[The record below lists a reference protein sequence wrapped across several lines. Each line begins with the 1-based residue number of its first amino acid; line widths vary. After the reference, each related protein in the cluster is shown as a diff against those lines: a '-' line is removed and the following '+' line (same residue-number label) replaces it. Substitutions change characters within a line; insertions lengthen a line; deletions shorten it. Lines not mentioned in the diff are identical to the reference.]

1 MRITAKA
8 DLCRIHVESHVF
20 ELTNPKLR
28 SGASS
33 LAMVFHDLCGA
44 HFASHSEFEEH
55 LEENAFR
62 VSVGHRRW
70 RRHRS
75 RRSDLLPRD
84 FAAGSELQ

>member
-1 MRITAKA
+1 MWYLMHRVDEPETAIW
-8 DLCRIHVESHVF
+8 RVSI
-20 ELTNPKLR
+20 
-28 SGASS
+28 
-33 LAMVFHDLCGA
+33 AMVFHDLLGA
-44 HFASHSEFEEH
+44 HFASRSEFEEH

-84 FAAGSELQ
+84 FAAGSELKFE